1 MELRKF
7 ISQALCDIAGGVHD
21 AQEKAQGA
29 EIVPAVS
36 SSYDSSSYKAVET
49 GISELQS
56 VEFEVAVTTTE
67 KSGSEAK
74 LNVVAGLIG
83 GGVQGS
89 SGASSAHVATLRFR
103 IPLRFKRSAAQLDPQ
118 ADGSAGGGAAA

>member
-7 ISQALCDIAGGVHD
+7 IAQALCDIAGGVHD
-21 AQEKAQGA
+21 AQKTAQGA
-29 EIVPAVS
+29 EIVPTV
-36 SSYDSSSYKAVET
+36 SSSYKAVET

-67 KSGSEAK
+67 KTGSEAK
-74 LNVVAGLIG
+74 LNVVAGLVG

-103 IPLRFKRSAAQLDPQ
+103 IPVRFNRGAAQPGIQPDGP
-118 ADGSAGGGAAA
+118 ASGGSAG